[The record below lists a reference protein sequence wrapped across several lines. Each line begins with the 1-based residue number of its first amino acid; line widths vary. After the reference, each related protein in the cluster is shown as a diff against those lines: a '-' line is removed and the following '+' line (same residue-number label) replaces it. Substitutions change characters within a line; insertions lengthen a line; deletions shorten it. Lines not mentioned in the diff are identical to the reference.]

1 MTPPFLL
8 SATLVEMGSVAIQL
22 ESDVVRAR
30 NLASVLAQEL
40 QLDKTSSIR
49 VGTAVSELSRNM
61 LEYAKGGIVNF
72 SYAERNQQA
81 GLIVTFTDKG
91 PGITNLD
98 AIRNGTYKSRHGMGV
113 GLIGSQR
120 LMDDFD
126 IQTETGRG
134 TLITIAK
141 WNGWIA
147 SALDA
152 PKLELIKNAFTKML
166 ERGESSLV
174 ETINTQNRELLLLLK
189 KLQERNEEIESINKE
204 LEETNRGVL
213 ALNRELEDK
222 AIAIERA
229 KQQAEQANKAKSDF
243 LAHMSHEIRTPMNAV
258 LGFAEL
264 LLKTPL
270 DNQQQQY
277 AENVSTAGKALLEI
291 INDILDFSKI
301 EAGKLELECIET
313 DLTELI
319 RQTVE
324 MFKYTTA
331 RQGLDFTLNLT
342 PDTPRFMVADPV
354 RLKQILINLLSNAA
368 KFTEEGE
375 VNLSVSFRNPE
386 VPTPTV
392 GSELTAKSDNTPA
405 IPRGI
410 FRFAVS
416 DTGIGITSEQQERL
430 FKAFSQGDGSTTR
443 RFGGTGLGLVISNL
457 LANKMNSR
465 LLLDSEPGK
474 GSTFYFEVVSE
485 FRKAPA
491 YDPKA
496 IKYQRVLIFDPNPQ
510 ITSSLLQQLKYW
522 GVRCDSANTLTE
534 VEKMVT
540 SNTFDLAIGRSKFPG
555 MDEAAV
561 LQKIRD
567 IFHHMAEVPRLVLMH
582 RSQKEE
588 LKELHSSRPLV
599 LTRVMMPLD
608 PDTLWNIL
616 TKEMPEDRRQG
627 KQAAKKPEDQR
638 TLSQAEKVI
647 LIAEDVK
654 MNMVLAKFLIKKM
667 LPQCTL
673 LEAEDGLV
681 AIDVL
686 QRNKVDLIL
695 MDVHMPELDGME
707 ATRRIRVMTDKT
719 KRDVPIIALTAGAL
733 PTERQKAIDAG
744 MNGFITKPIEAS
756 ELKETLY
763 KFLGLSLDNHP
774 E

>member
-8 SATLVEMGSVAIQL
+8 SATLVEMGSLAVQL

-49 VGTAVSELSRNM
+49 VGTAVSELCRNM
-61 LEYAKGGIVNF
+61 LEYANGGIVHF
-72 SYAERNQQA
+72 SYGERSQQA
-81 GLIVTFTDKG
+81 GLVIAFTDKG
-91 PGITNLD
+91 PGITNLE
-98 AIRNGTYKSRHGMGV
+98 AIRSGTYKSPHGMGV

-126 IQTETGRG
+126 IQTEAGKG
-134 TLITIAK
+134 TIITIAK
-141 WNGWIA
+141 W
-147 SALDA
+147 SAPSA
-152 PKLELIKNAFTKML
+152 GTIKSERLGEIKAAFSKMI

-270 DNQQQQY
+270 DNQQQLY

-301 EAGKLELECIET
+301 EAGKLELEFIET

-331 RQGLDFTLNLT
+331 RQGLELTLSLA
-342 PDTPRFMVADPV
+342 PDTPRFMVTDPV
-354 RLKQILINLLSNAA
+354 RLKQILINLLSNAV

-375 VNLSVSFRNPE
+375 VNLSVSFRNTPPAAQTSYAEE
-386 VPTPTV
+386 VTPT
-392 GSELTAKSDNTPA
+392 AKATLPET
-405 IPRGI
+405 GY

-416 DTGIGITSEQQERL
+416 DTGIGITPEQQQRL

-465 LLLDSEPGK
+465 LLLESNPGR
-474 GSTFYFEVVSE
+474 GSTFYFEVETEHRPS
-485 FRKAPA
+485 PA
-491 YDPKA
+491 INTKEIRYNH
-496 IKYQRVLIFDPNPQ
+496 VLIFDPNPGV
-510 ITSSLLQQLKYW
+510 TSVLQQQLHYW
-522 GVRCDSANTLTE
+522 GVRCEASSDWME
-534 VEKMVT
+534 VEKLAA
-540 SNTFDLAIGRSKFPG
+540 SNSYDLAICRNKFQG
-555 MDEAAV
+555 MDELAV
-561 LQKIRD
+561 LQKIKA
-567 IFHHMAEVPRLVLMH
+567 IFSSGTELPRLIMLH
-582 RSQKEE
+582 RTQKEE
-588 LKELHSSRPLV
+588 LKDLNTSRPV
-599 LTRVMMPLD
+599 IITRTMLPLD

-616 TKEMPEDRRQG
+616 TKDTAEDRQVS
-627 KQAAKKPEDQR
+627 KTQQAKKPDDQPKV
-638 TLSQAEKVI
+638 SHAHKVI

-667 LPQCTL
+667 LPQSTL
-673 LEAEDGLV
+673 LEAEDGKV
-681 AIDVL
+681 ALEVL
-686 QRNKVDLIL
+686 QRNHVDLIL
-695 MDVHMPELDGME
+695 MDIHMPELDGME
-707 ATRRIRVMTDKT
+707 ATRRIRKMTDET
-719 KRDVPIIALTAGAL
+719 KRNTPIIALTAGAL

-744 MNGFITKPIEAS
+744 MNGFVTKPIEAE
-756 ELKETLY
+756 ELKEALY
-763 KFLGLSLDNHP
+763 NQLKLVFHKSD
-774 E
+774 